1 MAALPSVRVEK
12 RTCGNISLSVFLC
25 ICSISLSRQLR
36 GAYCAMVVHAL
47 LDLPLAL
54 PPEAGARQNGL
65 ETFTDGLPEYLSR
78 CKWRPL
84 LSFLVVT
91 DSEIA
96 GQTYEGGISGSPGT
110 EAHGAYAFC
119 ALACLCLLGRP
130 EVVVPR

>member
-54 PPEAGARQNGL
+54 PPEAEARQNGL

-78 CKWRPL
+78 C
-84 LSFLVVT
+84 
-91 DSEIA
+91 
-96 GQTYEGGISGSPGT
+96 QTYEGGISGSPGT